1 MKKQKIAILG
11 SGSGTNAENICLYFK
26 NHASVE
32 VVFVYTNNKKA
43 GLVNKIKRLGVSL
56 FSLKNKK
63 EDFSVEL
70 SFLLSKY
77 GVDYIVLAGFLKKIP
92 ASFLKKYNQKIVN
105 IHPSLLPKYGGKG
118 MYGAHIHSLV
128 IKNGEVESGITIHF
142 VNEEYDAGLIVFQKK
157 CTVSKNETIESL
169 SLKIKRLE
177 HTHYPAVL
185 EKIICK

>member
-26 NHASVE
+26 NHAGVE
-32 VVFVYTNNKKA
+32 VVFVYTNNEKA
-43 GLVNKIKRLGVSL
+43 GLVYKIKKLGVSL

-70 SFLLSKY
+70 GFLLSEHDI
-77 GVDYIVLAGFLKKIP
+77 DYIVLAGFLKKIP
-92 ASFLKKYNQKIVN
+92 ASFLKKYSQKIVN

-118 MYGAHIHSLV
+118 MYGEHIHSLV
-128 IKNGEVESGITIHF
+128 IENGEAESGITIHF
-142 VNEEYDAGLIVFQKK
+142 VNEEYDAGLIIFQKK
-157 CTVSKNETIESL
+157 CAVSKNETIKSL
-169 SLKIKRLE
+169 SLKIKKLE
-177 HTHYPAVL
+177 HTYYPAVL